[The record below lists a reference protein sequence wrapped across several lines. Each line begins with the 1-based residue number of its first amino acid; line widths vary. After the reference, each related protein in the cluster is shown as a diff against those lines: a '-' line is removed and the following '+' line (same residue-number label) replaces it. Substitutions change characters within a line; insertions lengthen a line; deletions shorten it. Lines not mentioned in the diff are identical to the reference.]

1 MLVLTRK
8 RGEALVL
15 GDDIVIRVLEVS
27 GDTIRLG
34 IDAPRTVAVLRE
46 EVWLATEANRQAAHT
61 PAPDQLPELKASD
74 PPPR

>member
-27 GDTIRLG
+27 GETIRLG
-34 IDAPRTVAVLRE
+34 IDAPRSVAVLRE
-46 EVWLATEANRQAAHT
+46 EVWLATKANRAAAHT
-61 PAPDQLPELKASD
+61 PAPDQLPELAAPD
-74 PPPR
+74 QPPR